1 MVEPL
6 TSVPV
11 AEKGPG
17 PDPVVGVGLVIL
29 GVLIMGIAGAATLH
43 YVFNIGTAIAIV
55 GAIVFLVSVALS
67 SLRQKK
73 LTGK

>member
-1 MVEPL
+1 MVERL
-6 TSVPV
+6 TSQPV
-11 AEKGPG
+11 VEKGPG

-55 GAIVFLVSVALS
+55 GAIVFLVSVVLS

-73 LTGK
+73 LPG

>member
-1 MVEPL
+1 MVERL
-6 TSVPV
+6 TSSPV
-11 AEKGPG
+11 TERGPG

-43 YVFNIGTAIAIV
+43 YAFNVGTAIAIV
-55 GAIVFLVSVALS
+55 GAIVFLVSVVLS

-73 LTGK
+73 LPG